1 MDTKELLG
9 ERVRELRKKRK
20 LTQEK
25 LAELAGVDISYLGN
39 IERGTEN
46 PTVAT
51 LDKLAA
57 ALSVRLSQILTFEHT
72 LRGDKAL
79 RRRLN
84 QILDKCSEN
93 ELQVI
98 LKVVSAIKE

>member
-9 ERVRELRKKRK
+9 RRVRELRQKRK

-46 PTVAT
+46 PSLAILEKLSTALAT
-51 LDKLAA
+51 KPHH
-57 ALSVRLSQILTFEHT
+57 ILNFEHEMQ
-72 LRGDKAL
+72 GEKAL
-79 RRRLN
+79 RRRIV
-84 QILDKCSEN
+84 QVLDKCNES
-93 ELQVI
+93 ELQMI
-98 LKVVSAIKE
+98 LKFVNV

>member
-1 MDTKELLG
+1 MDTRELLG
-9 ERVRELRKKRK
+9 KRVRELRKMRK
-20 LTQEK
+20 LTQER

-51 LDKLAA
+51 LEKLAD
-57 ALSVRLSQILTFEHT
+57 ALSIKPHQILNFEHV
-72 LRGDKAL
+72 LQGEKAL

-84 QILDKCSEN
+84 QILDKCDEN
-93 ELQVI
+93 ELQMI
-98 LKVVSAIKE
+98 LKMISAIKD

>member
-9 ERVRELRKKRK
+9 KRVRELRKMRK
-20 LTQEK
+20 LTQER

-51 LDKLAA
+51 LEKLADV
-57 ALSVRLSQILTFEHT
+57 LSTKAHQILNFEHA
-72 LRGDKAL
+72 LQGEKAL
-79 RRRLN
+79 RRRIG
-84 QILDKCSEN
+84 QILEKCDEK
-93 ELQVI
+93 ELQLI
-98 LKVVSAIKE
+98 LKIVSAIKD